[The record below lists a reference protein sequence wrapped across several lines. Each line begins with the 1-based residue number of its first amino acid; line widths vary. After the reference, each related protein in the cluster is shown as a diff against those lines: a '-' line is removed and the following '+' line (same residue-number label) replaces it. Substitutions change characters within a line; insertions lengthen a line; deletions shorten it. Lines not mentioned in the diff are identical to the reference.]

1 MPKLRQHD
9 ILRNTRMTPDQFRKA
24 KNIDRE
30 ASLVRAMITE
40 MHESFSDH
48 KPNGQRG
55 LEKVL
60 KPEYEP
66 VVKLLRER
74 IETLNEEMRKL

>member
-1 MPKLRQHD
+1 
-9 ILRNTRMTPDQFRKA
+9 MTTDQFRKA

-40 MHESFSDH
+40 MHESFCDH

-74 IETLNEEMRKL
+74 IETLNKEMSEL